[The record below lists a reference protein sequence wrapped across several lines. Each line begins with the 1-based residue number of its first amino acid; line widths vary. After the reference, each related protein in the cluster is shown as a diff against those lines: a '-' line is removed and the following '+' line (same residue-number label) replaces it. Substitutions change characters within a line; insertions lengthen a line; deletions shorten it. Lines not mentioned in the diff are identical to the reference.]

1 MPSPFPG
8 MDPFL
13 EQPAVFPDF
22 HNRFIAYL
30 SEFLKPDLPQPYY
43 AAIGSRVGGDYR
55 TTNRAGRF
63 GDTRSTI

>member
-43 AAIGSRVGGDYR
+43 AATGVTGG
-55 TTNRAGRF
+55 
-63 GDTRSTI
+63 